1 MNVLVAQNLWFIPES
16 LSFQDDGFTIYTTIQ
31 EEENGMYVLQNCVIF
46 DALDTSIVSIPVSW
60 KTLLRHVE
68 SDVDLE
74 HILSSRI
81 EKAESFSQVP
91 TFVQR
96 LGLEAILGE
105 TSHLIKP
112 ILDSMEKVSDI
123 AGQVL

>member
-1 MNVLVAQNLWFIPES
+1 
-16 LSFQDDGFTIYTTIQ
+16 
-31 EEENGMYVLQNCVIF
+31 MYVLQNCVIF
-46 DALDTSIVSIPVSW
+46 DGLDTSIVSIPVVW

-74 HILSSRI
+74 HILSSHI
-81 EKAESFSQVP
+81 EKAEYFSQVP

-105 TSHLIKP
+105 TSPLIEP
-112 ILDSMEKVSDI
+112 ILDSMKKVSDI